1 MQCIRKAPRYY
12 SQMQMYSLLHSLG
25 GIMFA
30 IQIESHNYK
39 IVFTEQQF
47 DFHLT
52 RCQLLSTLKSSL
64 AGICYVVKWLASET

>member
-1 MQCIRKAPRYY
+1 
-12 SQMQMYSLLHSLG
+12 
-25 GIMFA
+25 MFA